1 MSTTLAVN
9 AILVALAMAASFG
22 YFFYKVI
29 TLARFVLLGK
39 PENRFDRIGTRL
51 WRMIRNAIFQ
61 LANFKRPKGDILYAG
76 IMHFMIFWGFMIL
89 LAGEIEILAGGLV
102 PGFTFKFLGYP
113 LYNIFIFSQD
123 FMATAVLMA
132 IVMSL
137 ARRFVE
143 HPAKLN
149 YHFGSYLI
157 LGLITGLMLTL
168 FAMNVSNGVNPEEP
182 VHGAVNWML
191 FAGSYIRLF
200 HVTRPIP
207 HVAYEAIWWSHV
219 LMLLFFLD
227 FIPNSKHL
235 HLLGAIP
242 NNFFVNL
249 SGKSMQLQSIHFE
262 AEGVETFGVSKFEE
276 FTWKQLLDGPACT
289 ECGRCTADCPA
300 WNTGKSLSPREII
313 LNIKENM
320 KANGPKLVRLK
331 HDEKLPDDQRVALL
345 ADEAEGE
352 KRLAARKEDPMAH
365 GTSTSLSP
373 QELWAC
379 TTCGACQ
386 QICPVY
392 NEHIRAIVDMRRYLV
407 MTESKMPQELSATF
421 RNNDTNGN
429 PWGLGSD
436 ARLDWAEG
444 LGVKTIQ
451 ELPDAEI
458 LYWVGCAG
466 AYDDRNKKIATAFV
480 KILQA
485 AGVRFAVLG
494 QEETCCGD
502 WVRRA
507 GNEYAFQAL
516 AKQNVETFKKYNIK
530 RIVTVC
536 PHGYYT
542 IKHDYPEFG
551 GNYEVFHHSQFI
563 NQLIHEGRI
572 KLTKPLAKTV
582 TYHDSC
588 YLGRHNNIYNEPRNA
603 LASVPQ
609 VQLKEMNRS
618 FDNSFCCGAG
628 GARMWLEEKEGDRI
642 NRVRTAEALAC
653 SPDVIA
659 TACPFCMTMIDDGV
673 KDKGAEDNVKVLDI
687 AEVVQRA
694 M

>member
-1 MSTTLAVN
+1 MKSLFT
-9 AILVALAMAASFG
+9 AIVLIAAFG
-22 YFFYKVI
+22 YFFYKVV
-29 TLARFVLLGK
+29 TLARYVLLGK
-39 PENRFDRIGTRL
+39 PENRFDRMGLRA
-51 WRMIRNAIFQ
+51 WKMIRNAILQ

-76 IMHFMIFWGFMIL
+76 IMHFLIFWGFMIL

-102 PGFTFKFLGYP
+102 PGFTFQFLGYP

-123 FMATAVLMA
+123 FMATMVLLA

-137 ARRFVE
+137 ARRFIE

-157 LGLITGLMLTL
+157 LGLITGLMVTL
-168 FAMNVSNGVNPEEP
+168 FVMNVSNGVNPEEP
-182 VHGAVNWML
+182 VYRAANWML
-191 FAGSYIRLF
+191 FAGSYIRIF
-200 HVTRPIP
+200 HVTHPLSET
-207 HVAYEAIWWSHV
+207 VYQVIWWAHV
-219 LMLLFFLD
+219 LMLMFFLD

-242 NNFFVNL
+242 NNFFLNL
-249 SGKSMQLQSIHFE
+249 TEKTMQLQPINFE

-276 FTWKQLLDGPACT
+276 LTWKQLLDGAACT
-289 ECGRCTADCPA
+289 ECGRCTNDCPA
-300 WNTGKSLSPREII
+300 WNTGKPLSPREII

-320 KANGPKLVRLK
+320 KANGPKILK
-331 HDEKLPDDQRVALL
+331 LKEGEKLPDDQRSALL

-352 KRLAARKEDPMAH
+352 KRIARRKESPNIHETAV
-365 GTSTSLSP
+365 SISP

-386 QICPVY
+386 EICPVE
-392 NEHIRAIVDMRRYLV
+392 NEHIRDIVDMRRYLV

-436 ARLDWAEG
+436 ARMEWAEG
-444 LGVKTIQ
+444 LGVKTMAEQ
-451 ELPDAEI
+451 PDAEI

-466 AYDDRNKKIATAFV
+466 AYDDRNKKIAIAFV
-480 KILQA
+480 KLLQKA
-485 AGVRFAVLG
+485 NVNFAVLG
-494 QEETCCGD
+494 TEETCCGD

-516 AKQNVETFKKYNIK
+516 AKQNIETLNKYKVKK
-530 RIVTVC
+530 IVTAC

-542 IKHDYPEFG
+542 LKHDYPEFG
-551 GNYEVFHHSQFI
+551 GTYEVIHHSEFI
-563 NQLIHEGRI
+563 QQLIKEGR
-572 KLTKPLAKTV
+572 LKPVKAMEKTV

-588 YLGRHNNIYNEPRNA
+588 YLGRHNNIYEAPRDIVSA
-603 LASVPQ
+603 VPQ
-609 VQLKEMNRS
+609 VRMVEMKRS
-618 FDNSFCCGAG
+618 HANSFCCGAG

-642 NRVRTAEALAC
+642 NRVRTAEAL
-653 SPDVIA
+653 SVNPDVIA

-673 KDKGAEDNVKVLDI
+673 KDKGVEDNVKVLDV
-687 AEVVQRA
+687 AEIVQRSLE
-694 M
+694 

>member
-1 MSTTLAVN
+1 MKSIAT
-9 AILVALAMAASFG
+9 AIVLIAAFG
-22 YFFYKVI
+22 YFFYKVV
-29 TLARFVLLGK
+29 TLARYVLLGK
-39 PENRFDRIGTRL
+39 PENRFDRIGTRA

-76 IMHFMIFWGFMIL
+76 IMHFLIFWGFMIL

-102 PGFTFKFLGYP
+102 PGFTFQFLGYP

-123 FMATAVLMA
+123 FMATMVLLA

-137 ARRFVE
+137 ARRFIE

-168 FAMNVSNGVNPEEP
+168 FVMNVSNGVNPDEP
-182 VHGAVNWML
+182 VSHAVNWML
-191 FAGSYIRLF
+191 FAGTYIKLF
-200 HVTRPIP
+200 HVTHPLSG
-207 HVAYEAIWWSHV
+207 VTYQVIWWAHV
-219 LMLLFFLD
+219 LMLMFFLD

-249 SGKSMQLQSIHFE
+249 SEKTMQLQPINFE

-276 FTWKQLLDGPACT
+276 LTWKQLLDGAACT

-300 WNTGKSLSPREII
+300 WNTGKPLSPREII

-320 KANGPKLVRLK
+320 KANGPKILK
-331 HDEKLPDDQRVALL
+331 LKQGEKLPDDQRSALL

-352 KRLAARKEDPMAH
+352 KRIARRKESPTIHETAV
-365 GTSTSLSP
+365 SISP

-386 QICPVY
+386 EICPVE
-392 NEHIRAIVDMRRYLV
+392 NEHIRDIVDMRRYLV

-436 ARLDWAEG
+436 ARMEWAEG
-444 LGVKTIQ
+444 LGVKTMA
-451 ELPDAEI
+451 ENPDAEI

-466 AYDDRNKKIATAFV
+466 AYDDRNKKIAIAFV
-480 KILQA
+480 KLLQKA
-485 AGVRFAVLG
+485 NVNFAVLG
-494 QEETCCGD
+494 TEETCCGD

-516 AKQNVETFKKYNIK
+516 AKQNIETLNRYKVKK
-530 RIVTVC
+530 IVTAC

-542 IKHDYPEFG
+542 LKHDYPEFG
-551 GNYEVFHHSQFI
+551 GTYEVIHHSQFI
-563 NQLIHEGRI
+563 QQLIKEGR
-572 KLTKPLAKTV
+572 LKPVKAMEKTV

-588 YLGRHNNIYNEPRNA
+588 YLGRHNNIYAAPREA
-603 LASVPQ
+603 VSAVPQ
-609 VQLKEMNRS
+609 VRMVEMKRS
-618 FDNSFCCGAG
+618 HANSFCCGAG

-642 NRVRTAEALAC
+642 NRVRTAEAL
-653 SPDVIA
+653 SVNPDVIA

-673 KDKGAEDNVKVLDI
+673 KDKGVEDNVKVLDI
-687 AEVVQRA
+687 AEIVQRSLE
-694 M
+694 

>member
-1 MSTTLAVN
+1 MKSIFVVLA
-9 AILVALAMAASFG
+9 LVIALG
-22 YFFYKVI
+22 YFFYKVW
-29 TLARFVLLGK
+29 TLAMFVLLGK
-39 PENRFDRIGTRL
+39 PENRFDQIGKRT
-51 WRMIRNAIFQ
+51 WMMVRNAIFQ

-89 LAGEIEILAGGLV
+89 LLGEIEILIGGLV
-102 PGFTFKFLGYP
+102 HGFTFKFLGYP
-113 LYNIFIFSQD
+113 LYNLFIFSQD
-123 FMATAVLMA
+123 FMAAAVIIA
-132 IVMSL
+132 IIMSL
-137 ARRFVE
+137 ARRFIE
-143 HPAKLN
+143 HPKKLN
-149 YHFGSYLI
+149 YHLSAYLI

-168 FAMNVSNGVNPEEP
+168 FAMNISNGVNPEEP
-182 VHGAVNWML
+182 VSKIVNWML
-191 FAGSYIRLF
+191 FAGTYIKLF
-200 HVTRPIP
+200 TGTQPLSHIT
-207 HVAYEAIWWSHV
+207 YEIIWWLHV
-219 LMLLFFLD
+219 FMLLFFLD

-242 NNFFVNL
+242 NNFFLNL
-249 SGKSMQLQSIHFE
+249 TDKTMLLQPINFE

-276 FTWKQLLDGPACT
+276 LTWKQLLDGPACT
-289 ECGRCTADCPA
+289 ECGRCTDDCPA
-300 WNTGKSLSPREII
+300 ANTGKILSPREII

-320 KANGPKLVRLK
+320 KANGPKSLK
-331 HDEKLPDDQRVALL
+331 LKEGEKLPDDQRIPLL

-352 KRLAARKEDPMAH
+352 KRMALKKEHPVEHNTA
-365 GTSTSLSP
+365 TSISP

-386 QICPVY
+386 EICPVE
-392 NEHIRAIVDMRRYLV
+392 NEHIRDIIDMRRYLV

-444 LGVKTIQ
+444 LGIKTIAEQ
-451 ELPDAEI
+451 PDAEV

-480 KILQA
+480 KLMQA
-485 AGVRFAVLG
+485 ANVKFAVLG
-494 QEETCCGD
+494 TEETCCGD

-516 AKQNVETFKKYNIK
+516 AKQNIETFKKYNIK
-530 RIVTVC
+530 KIVTVC

-551 GNYEVFHHSQFI
+551 GNYEVIHHSQ
-563 NQLIHEGRI
+563 LIDRLIKEGRL
-572 KLTKPLAKTV
+572 KPTKPMEKTV

-588 YLGRHNNIYNEPRNA
+588 YLGRHNNIYAEPRDIVA
-603 LASVPQ
+603 AVPQ
-609 VQLKEMNRS
+609 VKMVEMKRS
-618 FDNSFCCGAG
+618 YANSFCCGAG
-628 GARMWLEEKEGDRI
+628 GARMWLEEKEGDRV
-642 NRVRTAEALAC
+642 NRVRTAEAL
-653 SPDVIA
+653 SLNPDVIA

-673 KDKGAEDNVKVLDI
+673 KDKGVEDNVKVLDI
-687 AEVVQRA
+687 AEIVQRA
-694 M
+694 L

>member
-1 MSTTLAVN
+1 MNT
-9 AILVALAMAASFG
+9 ILVALAIVIAFG
-22 YFFYKVI
+22 YFFYKVV

-39 PENRFDRIGTRL
+39 PENRFDQIGTRA

-89 LAGEIEILAGGLV
+89 LLGEIEILIGGLV
-102 PGFTFKFLGYP
+102 PGFSFHFLGYP
-113 LYNIFIFSQD
+113 LYNLFLFSQD
-123 FMATAVLMA
+123 LMATAVIAAM
-132 IVMSL
+132 IMSL
-137 ARRFVE
+137 ARRFIE

-182 VHGAVNWML
+182 VYNAANWML
-191 FAGSYIRLF
+191 FAGSYIKLF
-200 HVTRPIP
+200 HVTQPIP
-207 HVAYEAIWWSHV
+207 HVAYQVIWWVHV

-235 HLLGAIP
+235 HILGAIP

-249 SGKSMQLQSIHFE
+249 TGKSMQLQPINFE

-276 FTWKQLLDGPACT
+276 LTWKQLLDGPACT
-289 ECGRCTADCPA
+289 ECGRCTDDCPA
-300 WNTGKSLSPREII
+300 ANTGKILSPREII

-320 KANGPKLVRLK
+320 KANGPKFLK
-331 HDEKLPDDQRVALL
+331 LKEGEKLPDDQRVQLL
-345 ADEAEGE
+345 ADEAESE
-352 KRLAARKEDPMAH
+352 KRMAARKEHPEEHNTA
-365 GTSTSLSP
+365 TSISP

-392 NEHIRAIVDMRRYLV
+392 NEHIRDIIDMRRYLV

-444 LGVKTIQ
+444 LGIKTITEQ
-451 ELPDAEI
+451 PDTDV

-480 KILQA
+480 KIMQA
-485 AGVRFAVLG
+485 AKVKFAVLG
-494 QEETCCGD
+494 TEETCCGD

-516 AKQNVETFKKYNIK
+516 AKQNIETFKKYNIK
-530 RIVTVC
+530 KIVTAC

-551 GNYEVFHHSQFI
+551 GNYEVIHHSQLI
-563 NQLIHEGRI
+563 MQLLNEGRI
-572 KLTKPLAKTV
+572 KLTKPLEKLV

-588 YLGRHNNIYNEPRNA
+588 YLGRHNNIYAEPREVVA
-603 LASVPQ
+603 AVPQ
-609 VQLKEMNRS
+609 VRMAEMKRS
-618 FDNSFCCGAG
+618 YDNSFCCGAG

-642 NRVRTAEALAC
+642 NRVRTAEAL
-653 SPDVIA
+653 SLNPDVIA

-673 KDKGAEDNVKVLDI
+673 KDKGVEDNVKVLDI
-687 AEVVQRA
+687 AEIVQRA